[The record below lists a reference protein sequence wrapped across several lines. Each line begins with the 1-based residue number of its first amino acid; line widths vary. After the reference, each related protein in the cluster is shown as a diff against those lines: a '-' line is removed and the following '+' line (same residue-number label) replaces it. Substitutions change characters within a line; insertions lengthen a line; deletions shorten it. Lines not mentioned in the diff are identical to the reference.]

1 MLLSALLLTGIT
13 TAADSTLLR
22 VLTINDFH
30 GRLDPQT
37 YTWSEGRPV
46 GGAPALKSA
55 MDSAEARCRCPV
67 LRLDAGDEMQGTL
80 LSNLSFGRSTVL
92 AFNRMGIRA
101 AAVGNHD
108 FDWSVDTLRARM
120 REAKYAWLVANLVD
134 SVSGRRPDWAKPW
147 EMVEAGGMRIAI
159 VGFITRETKGIVR
172 AGNLK
177 GLTIRAGATAISDV
191 LAAVR
196 EQRPDLTILV
206 SHAGASCDSLG
217 CNGEIVELA
226 RELDT
231 TQVQLIVSGHTHTRV
246 NTVVNG
252 IPIVQARSYST
263 ALGVADLI
271 RRDDGTRMWRTDV
284 ETVWA
289 DRVTP
294 DAGMAKVLEP
304 FRAQADSIG
313 ARRVAVLR
321 DSLNLVQE
329 RELPLGNLLADAWRR
344 MARADVGLTNNGGI
358 RASLPSGPVS
368 FGQLYEV
375 VPFQNELVRVR
386 IPGSVL
392 REVIEDHLNRIHAS
406 IHVSGIVVR
415 WNPQRP
421 RGSRIVSLTLANGR
435 PVRDAT
441 IYTLGTLDFLSTGL
455 KLLAAQPQS
464 GTGLMD
470 VDALAKYLARSPQ
483 PVAAPRT
490 LRFLVV
496 SQ

>member
-1 MLLSALLLTGIT
+1 MLLTALLLAGGFA
-13 TAADSTLLR
+13 AADSTLLR

-30 GRLDPQT
+30 GRLDPQV
-37 YTWSEGRPV
+37 YAWSEGRPV

-55 MDSAEARCRCPV
+55 MDSAEARCRCPT

-120 REAKYAWLVANLVD
+120 REAGYAWLIANLVD
-134 SVSGRRPDWAKPW
+134 SATGRRPGWAQPW
-147 EMVEAGGMRIAI
+147 RILEAGGLRIAV

-172 AGNLK
+172 VGNLT
-177 GLTIRAGATAISDV
+177 GLTILPGAAAIADV
-191 LAAVR
+191 LAEVR
-196 EQRPDLTILV
+196 EQRADLTILV
-206 SHAGASCDSLG
+206 AHAGAFCDSLG
-217 CNGEIVELA
+217 CGGEIVELA
-226 RELDT
+226 RELDST
-231 TQVQLIVSGHTHTRV
+231 KVQLIVSGHTHSLV

-263 ALGVADLI
+263 ALGIADLI
-271 RRDDGTRMWRTDV
+271 LRSDGSRVWRTAV

-294 DAGMAKVLEP
+294 DPGMAKVLEP
-304 FRAQADSIG
+304 FRARADSLA
-313 ARRVAVLR
+313 ARRIAVLR

-358 RASLPSGPVS
+358 RASLPPGPVS
-368 FGQLYEV
+368 FGGLYEV

-386 IPGSVL
+386 LPGSVL
-392 REVIEDHLNRIHAS
+392 REVIEYHLNAIHPT
-406 IHVSGIVVR
+406 IHLSGVVVR
-415 WNPQRP
+415 WDPHRP
-421 RGSRIVSLTLANGR
+421 RLSRIVSLTLANGR
-435 PVRDAT
+435 PVRDAGV
-441 IYTLGTLDFLSTGL
+441 YTLGTLDFLATGM
-455 KLLAAQPQS
+455 KLLADLPRTD
-464 GTGLMD
+464 TGLVD
-470 VDALAKYLARSPQ
+470 VDALAKYLAGLPQ

-490 LRFLVV
+490 LRFVTV
-496 SQ
+496 SP

>member
-1 MLLSALLLTGIT
+1 MLLSALLLTAIS

-22 VLTINDFH
+22 ILSINDFH
-30 GRLDPQT
+30 GRLDPQVHA
-37 YTWSEGRPV
+37 WSEGRPI

-55 MDSAEARCRCPV
+55 MDSAEARCRCPT

-92 AFNRMGIRA
+92 AFNRMGIQA

-120 REAKYAWLVANLVD
+120 RDASYAWLVANLVD
-134 SVSGRRPDWAKPW
+134 SVSGRRPHWARPW
-147 EMVEAGGMRIAI
+147 RLLEAGDLRVAVIGL
-159 VGFITRETKGIVR
+159 ITRETKSIVR

-177 GLTIRAGATAISDV
+177 GLTVRAGAAAIADV
-191 LAAVR
+191 LAEVR

-206 SHAGASCDSLG
+206 AHAGASCDSLG
-217 CNGEIVELA
+217 CSGEIVELA
-226 RELDT
+226 RELDS

-246 NTVVNG
+246 NTQVNG

-263 ALGVADLI
+263 ALGVADLV
-271 RRDDGTRMWRTDV
+271 RRADGTRFWRTEV

-304 FRAQADSIG
+304 FRARADSLA
-313 ARRVAVLR
+313 ARRIAVLR
-321 DSLNLVQE
+321 DSLNVVQE

-358 RASLPSGPVS
+358 RASLPAGPVS
-368 FGQLYEV
+368 FGKLYEV
-375 VPFQNELVRVR
+375 VPFQNELVSVR

-392 REVIEDHLNRIHAS
+392 REVIELHLNRIHAS
-406 IHVSGIVVR
+406 IHVSGVVVR
-415 WNPQRP
+415 WNPARP

-441 IYTLGTLDFLSTGL
+441 LYRLGTLDFLSTGISQ
-455 KLLAAQPQS
+455 LARLPQT
-464 GTGLMD
+464 GTGLTD
-470 VDALAKYLARSPQ
+470 VDALAKYLAGLPQ

-490 LRFLVV
+490 LRFVRV
-496 SQ
+496 AQ